1 MIKRLGMAGAL
12 AGTLALGG
20 GCSTFGGDKNAQTWT
35 MRSVEQ
41 APAAQGKVQVATA
54 KDGNHDVKVE
64 VKHMAPP
71 DRIFEGSTTYIVWLK
86 AENGTFQN
94 VGTLKVDKDL
104 NGKLETRTPFKTFDV
119 LVTAEKTTGVV
130 FSVLTSACAVGVAM
144 PTATVTFSD

>member
-1 MIKRLGMAGAL
+1 MMMIKRLGMAGAL

-20 GCSTFGGDKNAQTWT
+20 GCSHFRGDNSQTWT
-35 MRSVEQ
+35 MKAVDK
-41 APAAQGKVQVATA
+41 APAATGKVEVATA

-94 VGTLKVDKDL
+94 VGTLNVDKDL

-119 LVTAEKTTGVV
+119 LVTAEKTVDVMTPSEHHVMNAKV
-130 FSVLTSACAVGVAM
+130 DVAV
-144 PTATVTFSD
+144 